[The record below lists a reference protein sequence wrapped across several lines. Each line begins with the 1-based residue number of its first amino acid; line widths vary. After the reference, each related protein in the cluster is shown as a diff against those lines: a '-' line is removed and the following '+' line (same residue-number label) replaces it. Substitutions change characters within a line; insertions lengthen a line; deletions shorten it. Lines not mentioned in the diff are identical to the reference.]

1 MLNETNFPDEVLRAI
16 LKDALKKN
24 DNETI
29 TASEIENLTYLD
41 CSDATNRFYSS
52 GTKKYLQNLKGLVDN
67 FTQLQRLN
75 LSKNEKLNNPDLLTG
90 AIYNLISLDV
100 SECKAM
106 STLNLMTSVSDANT
120 GNNLKL
126 QYLNCSATPIETL
139 SLTKCTELV
148 SLDCSKTKLSTI
160 DLSNNTKLRSLKLDD
175 SGWGASSYTTGTT
188 PKLQTLD
195 VSPCTELRE
204 LSCAWNYTAAQTN
217 NRNPLQTLNVSNCTK
232 LETLNCRGSSLK
244 TLDLSK
250 NTALK
255 TLDCSY
261 NLLTALDVSECTA
274 LESLNC
280 GINTNLA
287 TLTFGNNTELNYV
300 YCETAKLTEIDIS
313 GCTKLTKD
321 LVHGDNNLTIHSVPK
336 FHSQALILRS
346 DLGLVFNIEW
356 PNDGMTNYFQSNTS
370 MSFDINNGEA
380 SSIFDGANATAD
392 KDNAE
397 IFSYECPVNSIQ
409 IADPVT
415 AYFAYTKQNIEGD
428 EDAGKTTI
436 ITKDYSVQTYLD
448 AVMKDNTYTV
458 QGNTYFRS
466 EELQNLLMAIK
477 DFGHYVQPVLSKTNG
492 WKLGTDHAVINA
504 ANEDYS
510 AFVTSAKN
518 ALGKYKSIIT
528 DTNSGLKVEYT
539 LELESLTR
547 LLVCL
552 IPDDETVTAVNAT
565 LDGGTEEALVYDDT
579 EKCYIVEI
587 PEIRPQ
593 LMSKDHTI
601 AVTTNKGTMNI
612 KISALSYA
620 NAILNPTSGMTPD
633 MGHGITEDEIKN
645 AAAAIYHY
653 CDCTKKYRG
662 KNGYTD

>member
-1 MLNETNFPDEVLRAI
+1 MRAI

-75 LSKNEKLNNPDLLTG
+75 LSKNEELNNPDLLTG

-100 SECKAM
+100 SDCKAL

-204 LSCAWNYTAAQTN
+204 LSCAWNVATQQ
-217 NRNPLQTLNVSNCTK
+217 RNPLSALNVSNCTK
-232 LETLNCRGSSLK
+232 LETLNCRGSSL
-244 TLDLSK
+244 TALDLSK

-255 TLDCSY
+255 TLVCSY
-261 NLLTALDVSECTA
+261 N
-274 LESLNC
+274 SLQ
-280 GINTNLA
+280 
-287 TLTFGNNTELNYV
+287 TLTFGENDALTSLTCDVNSSLN
-300 YCETAKLTEIDIS
+300 EIDIS

-321 LVHGDNNLTIHSVPK
+321 LVIRDNNLKIHSVPK

-356 PNDGMTNYFQSNTS
+356 PKDDMTNYFQSNTS

-409 IADPVT
+409 IADPVS

-428 EDAGKTTI
+428 ADAGKTTI
-436 ITKDYSVQTYLD
+436 ITKNYSVQTYLD
-448 AVMKDNTYTV
+448 AAMKDNTYTSM
-458 QGNTYFRS
+458 GNTYTRS

-492 WKLGTDHAVINA
+492 WNLGTDHTIINA

-510 AFVTSAKN
+510 AFVESAKN
-518 ALGKYKSIIT
+518 ALGKYAAVIT
-528 DTNSGLKVEYT
+528 DGNGEEQKSGLTVSYT
-539 LELESLTR
+539 LELESLTK

-552 IPDDETVTAVNAT
+552 TPDDESVTAVNAT
-565 LDGGTEEALVYDDT
+565 LDGGTENVAVADNT
-579 EKCYIVEI
+579 ENYYIVEI
-587 PEIRPQ
+587 AEIRPQ

-620 NAILNPTSGMTPD
+620 NAILNPTSGTTPD

-653 CDCTKKYRG
+653 CDCTKKYRD

>member
-1 MLNETNFPDEVLRAI
+1 MGGGGSFAWADVVLNEENFPDEVLRAI
-16 LKDALKKN
+16 LKDTLNKQDN
-24 DNETI
+24 DTI
-29 TASEIENLTYLD
+29 TTAEIENLTYLD

-52 GTKKYLQNLKGLVDN
+52 GTKKYLQSLTGLVNN

-100 SECKAM
+100 SECNAL
-106 STLNLMTSVSDANT
+106 STLNLMTSVSDAST

-126 QYLNCSATPIETL
+126 QYLNCSATPLETL

-160 DLSNNTKLRSLKLDD
+160 DLSKNTKLRSLKLDD
-175 SGWGASSYTTGTT
+175 LGYGSSSYTTGTT

-204 LSCAWNYTAAQTN
+204 LSCAWNFTAAQTN
-217 NRNPLQTLNVSNCTK
+217 NRNPLSTLNVSNCTK
-232 LETLNCRGSSLK
+232 LETLNCKGSNLT

-255 TLDCSY
+255 TLNCSY
-261 NLLTALDVSECTA
+261 NS
-274 LESLNC
+274 SLQ
-280 GINTNLA
+280 
-287 TLTFGNNTELNYV
+287 TLTFGKHDALTSLTCDVNSSLN
-300 YCETAKLTEIDIS
+300 AIDIS
-313 GCTKLTKD
+313 GCSKLTKD
-321 LVHGDNNLTIHSVPK
+321 RVIRDSNLTIHSVPK
-336 FHSQALILRS
+336 FHSQALIMRS

-356 PNDGMTNYFQSNTS
+356 PKDDMINYYQSNTS
-370 MSFDINNGEA
+370 MSFDINNGKA

-392 KDNAE
+392 KDNTE

-415 AYFAYTKQNIEGD
+415 AYFAYTKQNTEGD

-436 ITKDYSVQTYLD
+436 ISKDYSVQTYLD
-448 AVMKDNTYTV
+448 AAMKDNTYTSM
-458 QGNTYFRS
+458 GNTYTRS

-477 DFGHYVQPVLSKTNG
+477 DFGHYVQPMLSKTNG
-492 WKLGTDHAVINA
+492 WKLGTDHTVITA

-510 AFVTSAKN
+510 AFVESAKN
-518 ALGKYKSIIT
+518 ALSKYAAVIT
-528 DTNSGLKVEYT
+528 DGNGEEQKSGLKVEYT
-539 LELESLTR
+539 LELESLIK

-552 IPDDETVTAVNAT
+552 IPDDETVTEVKTVLDDGEENT
-565 LDGGTEEALVYDDT
+565 LDYDDT

-620 NAILNPTSGMTPD
+620 NAILNPTSGTTPD

-645 AAAAIYHY
+645 TAAAIYHY
-653 CDCTKKYRG
+653 CDCTKKYRD

>member
-1 MLNETNFPDEVLRAI
+1 M
-16 LKDALKKN
+16 
-24 DNETI
+24 
-29 TASEIENLTYLD
+29 
-41 CSDATNRFYSS
+41 S
-52 GTKKYLQNLKGLVDN
+52 GNTGMSINVDLSANKNLKSLDLSGCTGVTGVTLASPA
-67 FTQLQRLN
+67 LEYLN
-75 LSKNEKLNNPDLLTG
+75 CSHTNMSKLDVSACT
-90 AIYNLISLDV
+90 ALISLDC
-100 SECKAM
+100 SNTKIAGIT
-106 STLNLMTSVSDANT
+106 STATSGSNA
-120 GNNLKL
+120 
-126 QYLNCSATPIETL
+126 L
-139 SLTKCTELV
+139 SLLK
-148 SLDCSKTKLSTI
+148 
-160 DLSNNTKLRSLKLDD
+160 NPNLRSLKCDNLGITNNTSTSTLKTFDV
-175 SGWGASSYTTGTT
+175 TG
-188 PKLQTLD
+188 
-195 VSPCTELRE
+195 CTELRE
-204 LSCAWNYTAAQTN
+204 LSLSWQVSANTHQSIS
-217 NRNPLQTLNVSNCTK
+217 TLDLSNCTK
-232 LETLNCRGSSLK
+232 LETLNCSG
-244 TLDLSK
+244 
-250 NTALK
+250 NT
-255 TLDCSY
+255 
-261 NLLTALDVSECTA
+261 LTALDVSKCPKLETLNCSNNSLTSLTLGENDA
-274 LESLNC
+274 LTSLTCDVNSSLN
-280 GINTNLA
+280 
-287 TLTFGNNTELNYV
+287 
-300 YCETAKLTEIDIS
+300 EIDIS

-321 LVHGDNNLTIHSVPK
+321 LVHGDNNLIIHSVPK

-356 PNDGMTNYFQSNTS
+356 PNDDMTNYFQSNTS

-392 KDNAE
+392 KDNTE

-409 IADPVT
+409 IADPVS
-415 AYFAYTKQNIEGD
+415 AYFAYTKQNIVGD
-428 EDAGKTTI
+428 ADAGKTTI
-436 ITKDYSVQTYLD
+436 ITKNYSVQTYLD
-448 AVMKDNTYTV
+448 AAMKDNTYTV

-552 IPDDETVTAVNAT
+552 IPDDETVTAVSAT
-565 LDGGTEEALVYDDT
+565 LDGGAENVAVYYNT
-579 EKCYIVEI
+579 EKCYLVEI

-601 AVTTNKGTMNI
+601 AVTTTKSDNSTGTMNI

-620 NAILNPTSGMTPD
+620 NAILNPESGTTPD
-633 MGHGITEDEIKN
+633 MGHGITTDEIKN

-653 CDCTKKYRG
+653 CDCTKKYRD